1 MTVKYKVVI
10 LIASD
15 KAAAGLR
22 ADATGPALQAMLERY
37 GYGTAPV
44 TILPDDQETLS
55 AVLRQLC
62 DAGDAA
68 LVLTSG
74 GTGFSPRDRT
84 PEATL
89 AVAERLAP
97 GLAEA
102 MRAASLAITPRAM
115 LSRGIAAIRGRT
127 LIINLPGSPKGACE
141 NLAVVLPAL
150 DHGLDVLRGASEECA
165 ADTKNDE

>member
-1 MTVKYKVVI
+1 MSAKYRVAI

-15 KAAAGLR
+15 KATAGLR
-22 ADATGPALQAMLERY
+22 ADATGPALQALLERH
-37 GYGTAPV
+37 GYEIASV

-55 AVLRQLC
+55 AALRQLC
-62 DAGDAA
+62 DAGEAA
-68 LVLTSG
+68 LVLTAG
-74 GTGFSPRDRT
+74 GTGFSPRDHT

-102 MRAASLAITPRAM
+102 MRAVSLAITPRAM
-115 LSRGIAAIRGRT
+115 LSRGVAAIRGRT

-141 NLAVVLPAL
+141 NLAVVLPSL

-165 ADTKNDE
+165 ADTKNSE